1 MRKLINTALAILL
14 VLTGTFAVADEGKN
28 ESGKGGR
35 DKGYADEKERGK
47 DAQNRA
53 KHDRKADEKWEKRQ
67 EKLAKDDR
75 KAYEKRKKRQD
86 KQAKKAHKADEKQ
99 GKHAEKRQS
108 DWRQSEDAW
117 HKASSKRWDDDR
129 RRQAQGADGRRDDY
143 FRDGYS
149 NVRVPNGHLP
159 RPGECR
165 IWFPDRPTGQQPP
178 PGLCSRLESQVPAG
192 AWLIQRPNSNQ
203 RYTVSAYDAR
213 QPGVIHDRA
222 AFDYRGGALVLAPS
236 PR

>member
-1 MRKLINTALAILL
+1 MKKLINTALAIVLVL

-28 ESGKGGR
+28 ESGKNDR

-67 EKLAKDDR
+67 EK
-75 KAYEKRKKRQD
+75 
-86 KQAKKAHKADEKQ
+86 QAKKAHKADEKQ

-108 DWRQSEDAW
+108 DWRQREDAW

-129 RRQAQGADGRRDDY
+129 RRQAQGADGRREDY